1 MVRLTVAT
9 CDTSAIE
16 TEFNVKILDAD
27 VMYKL
32 IETTLQEGRVDGSD
46 RLQPFAGK
54 SGSKCYAVL
63 FGNPNVKGSIRELL
77 KRGTNACTIGHR
89 RS

>member
-32 IETTLQEGRVDGSD
+32 IETTLHADVGESASIDYA
-46 RLQPFAGK
+46 PAGLVCRFSAPLAGFEEK
-54 SGSKCYAVL
+54 AEPRAV
-63 FGNPNVKGSIRELL
+63 R
-77 KRGTNACTIGHR
+77 
-89 RS
+89 